1 MGEIVG
7 ALDILKQETGACV
20 HLVHHSGAGDSKRAR
35 GATAFDGAVD
45 AEFYTKRDMEKTPDL
60 VDLVSKFQKVIPESD
75 TVQMVTLEV
84 AGSLVLNGGTP
95 VEGGSGHS
103 GEVAP
108 ALVTDANVLY
118 LEAIRLFGNQ
128 GATVSDVTTDLADRG
143 LKRSRTA
150 NRKSTRLN
158 SSH

>member
-1 MGEIVG
+1 MRISDWSSDVCSSDLARCTQGVEENDNTEMGEIVG

-60 VDLVSKFQKVIPESD
+60 VELVSKFQKDIPESD
-75 TVQMVTLEV
+75 TVQMVTIQV

-95 VEGGSGHS
+95 VAGGSRQS
-103 GEVAP
+103 AAVAP
-108 ALVTDANVLY
+108 ALATKANVLH
-118 LEAIRLFGNQ
+118 LESNGI
-128 GATVSDVTTDLADRG
+128 
-143 LKRSRTA
+143 
-150 NRKSTRLN
+150 
-158 SSH
+158 